1 MALPARRRREDRGR
15 SSQPVRWLP
24 SEPFAHFDDIHR
36 RMQQMIRSMAE
47 DPITLQQRWSPA
59 VDIEETDDAY
69 LVEVDLPGVSR
80 GDVRLGWNDRQ
91 LTLHGQVRERVR
103 TGFLHQQTRRLGQ
116 FHYTV
121 PLPGEVDGGKIDAS
135 LTDGLLT
142 VRAPKPDNAKSHRI
156 EITEGLEDDRPAGIS
171 PE

>member
-1 MALPARRRREDRGR
+1 MVLPARRRREDRDR

-36 RMQQMIRSMAE
+36 RMQQMMRSMAE
-47 DPITLQQRWSPA
+47 DLSTLERRGWSPP

-80 GDVRLGWNDRQ
+80 GDLKLEWNGRQ
-91 LTLHGQVRERVR
+91 LTLHGQVRERAR

-121 PLPGEVDGGKIDAS
+121 LLPGEVDGERIDAS

-142 VRAPKPDNAKSHRI
+142 VRAPKPDNAKSRQI
-156 EITEGLEDDRPAGIS
+156 EITDSLDADRPAGTS
-171 PE
+171 S